1 MGGKKAQ
8 FCEEKKLNNRNT
20 NGKEKDKL
28 EVSDEWKKKFTIY
41 DVQWKLFNVIT
52 LVQTQTIYIDGMI
65 TITEHILLV
74 ICIYTHSISST
85 E

>member
-8 FCEEKKLNNRNT
+8 FCEEKKLNNRST

-28 EVSDEWKKKFTIY
+28 EVSDEWKKKFTIHE
-41 DVQWKLFNVIT
+41 VHCKPLNVIT

-65 TITEHILLV
+65 TITELILLV
-74 ICIYTHSISST
+74 ICIYTNSISST